1 MIHNLRK
8 CQKQLTTNN
17 PQVGLKTASLI
28 AQLVKN
34 LPAMQE
40 TLVRFLG
47 WEDPLEKGQA
57 THPIFLGFPCGTA
70 GKEFACNMGDPGS
83 IPGLGRS
90 PGEGKGYPLRYSGLE
105 NSMDYIVHWVTKSRT
120 QLGDFHFQ
128 FSWTKNTN
136 LNCYKLIKIGQRF
149 GRGQDEQDE

>member
-1 MIHNLRK
+1 MGYPGGSVVK
-8 CQKQLTTNN
+8 N
-17 PQVGLKTASLI
+17 PPECRGAGDVGL
-28 AQLVKN
+28 
-34 LPAMQE
+34 
-40 TLVRFLG
+40 
-47 WEDPLEKGQA
+47 
-57 THPIFLGFPCGTA
+57 
-70 GKEFACNMGDPGS
+70 

-90 PGEGKGYPLRYSGLE
+90 PGEGKGYRPQYSALE

-149 GRGQDEQDE
+149 GRGQDEQGG